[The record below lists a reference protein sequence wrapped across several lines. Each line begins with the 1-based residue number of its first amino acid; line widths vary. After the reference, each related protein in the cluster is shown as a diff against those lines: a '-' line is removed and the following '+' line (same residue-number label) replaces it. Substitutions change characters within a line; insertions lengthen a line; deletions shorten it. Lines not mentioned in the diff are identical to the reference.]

1 MSTATITTPD
11 ISLELVKTNP
21 ENFDFVTAY
30 EEQLGP
36 EFLAELR
43 ELLPK
48 LKDVKMAHVNA
59 TAYGGGVAE
68 LLHRQ
73 IPLLNQ
79 LGKEVNFH
87 SDWYIMQVSNTAF
100 YDVTKKMHNTLQG
113 AEGELTAAEKDLY
126 KKIQIEN
133 FSNGLLSEYDVV
145 LIHDPQPAGLIDLYS
160 KDRNN
165 KWAWRCHIDTTT
177 TNANVWG
184 FIGEFA
190 KKYDTAI
197 WTRDAFVQDR
207 ADFKDIKIIPPSID
221 PLSPKNYQLT
231 ETQIDDVFHRYG
243 IDRSR
248 PVLCQI
254 SRFDPWK
261 QPVEVVK
268 IYQELKQEFPELQL
282 IYAGS
287 MATDDPEGMHYWEQT
302 LRAAG
307 LDKDV
312 TILNNF
318 HGVGNIEIN
327 AFQRGATV
335 MVQYSSK
342 EGFGLTISEA
352 MYKEQPI
359 IGGRV
364 GGIQDQIVDKECGYL
379 VSTNEEVKAAIREQL
394 SNAEKRKEMGKK
406 AKKRVEDNFLITREV
421 GNYMKL
427 AISLLGR

>member
-1 MSTATITTPD
+1 MTATLAASD

-21 ENFDFVTAY
+21 ENFDYVTAY
-30 EEQLGP
+30 EEGIGP

-48 LKDVKMAHVNA
+48 LKNVKMAHVNA

-73 IPLLNQ
+73 IPLMNQ
-79 LGKEVNFH
+79 LGKEVGFQ
-87 SDWYIMQVSNTAF
+87 SDWYILKVSNTAF

-113 AEGELTAAEKDLY
+113 APGELSAEEKDLY
-126 KKIQIEN
+126 KKTQIEN
-133 FSNGLLSEYDVV
+133 FSEGLLNDYDVV
-145 LIHDPQPAGLIDLYS
+145 LIHDPQPAGLIELYS
-160 KDRNN
+160 KDRKG

-184 FIGEFA
+184 FIGAFA
-190 KKYDTAI
+190 KQYEAAI
-197 WTRDAFVQDR
+197 WTREQFVQDK
-207 ADFKDIKIIPPSID
+207 ADFKEVKIIPPSID
-221 PLSPKNYQLT
+221 PLSPKNYDLS
-231 ETQIDDVFHRYG
+231 ETQVDEVFHRYG

-268 IYQELKQEFPELQL
+268 IYQEMKKEFPELQL

-287 MATDDPEGMHYWEQT
+287 MATDDPEGMFYWEQT

-327 AFQRGATV
+327 AFQRGADV
-335 MVQYSSK
+335 MIQYSSK

-352 MYKEQPI
+352 MWKEQPI

-364 GGIQDQIVDKECGYL
+364 GGIQDQIVDKDCGYL
-379 VSTNEEVKAAIREQL
+379 VSTNEEVKTAIRELL
-394 SNAEKRKEMGKK
+394 SNPEKRKEMGKK
-406 AKKRVEDNFLITREV
+406 AKKRVQDNFLITKEV

-427 AISLLGR
+427 AIGLLGR